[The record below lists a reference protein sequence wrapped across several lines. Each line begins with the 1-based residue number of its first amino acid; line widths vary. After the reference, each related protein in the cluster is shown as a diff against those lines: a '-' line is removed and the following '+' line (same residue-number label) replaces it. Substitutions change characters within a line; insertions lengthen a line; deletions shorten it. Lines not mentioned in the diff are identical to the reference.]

1 MRITNNTLTGNYL
14 RNLNRNLKQM
24 QKYQNQLSTG
34 KELSRPSDNP
44 MLVAR
49 VMQLDSNVRMN
60 AQYGKNIDDALGWT
74 DTADGALNVVTS
86 TLQRARELIIYGANG
101 TLSDTDRAAIKDE
114 VETLQGQLLQVL
126 NTNYDGRY
134 MFGSLNTT
142 EPPFELNAAGSLE
155 YKGFTTE
162 ENKPGRIGIDREI
175 ARGVTITIPAN
186 GINIIHADKASEEN
200 KSIGDLLNNIMLALE
215 SGDGEALEKLSGN
228 YLKDMDE
235 HLDNVIRFRSKMGA
249 VFSRLESAKDRNAAE
264 NLSMT
269 ELLSKSEDI
278 DFAEKMMEF
287 STMRTVYL
295 ASLQTGAQILQ
306 PSLLDYIR

>member
-14 RNLNRNLKQM
+14 RNLNRNLKAM
-24 QKYQNQLSTG
+24 QKYHNQLSSL
-34 KELSRPSDNP
+34 KEVSRPSDNP

-60 AQYGKNIDDALGWT
+60 EQYEKNINDALGWT

-86 TLQRARELIIYGANG
+86 TLQRARELIVYGANG
-101 TLSDTDRAAIKDE
+101 TLSETDRSALKDE
-114 VETLQGQLLQVL
+114 VDTLQGQLMQVL

-134 MFGSLNTT
+134 IFGGQETT
-142 EPPFELNAAGSLE
+142 EPPFEMKDGVLN
-155 YKGFTTE
+155 YKGDNLPLKE
-162 ENKPGRIGIDREI
+162 GYNINLQREI
-175 ARGVTITIPAN
+175 SKGVNVEIPTV
-186 GINIIHADKASEEN
+186 GDNIV
-200 KSIGDLLNNIMLALE
+200 SIGDPADRNSTIGKLFNNISNALK
-215 SGDGEALEKLSGN
+215 DGKTDELSGE
-228 YLKDMDE
+228 LLGDIDK
-235 HLDNVIRFRSKMGA
+235 HLDNTIRFRSKMGA
-249 VFSRLESAKDRNAAE
+249 VYNRLESAKERNAAE

-278 DFAEKMMEF
+278 DLAEKMMEF
-287 STMRTVYL
+287 STMRTVYQ

>member
-14 RNLNRNLKQM
+14 RNLNRNLKAM
-24 QKYQNQLSTG
+24 QKYQNQLSSG
-34 KELSRPSDNP
+34 KEVSRPSDNP

-49 VMQLDSNVRMN
+49 IMQLDSNVRMN
-60 AQYGKNIDDALGWT
+60 EQYEKNISDALGWT

-101 TLSDTDRAAIKDE
+101 TLSDTDRSALKDE
-114 VETLQGQLLQVL
+114 VDTLQGQLMQVL

-134 MFGSLNTT
+134 IFGGQKTT
-142 EPPFELNAAGSLE
+142 EPPFSIVEGKLTYSSNDNTNIE
-155 YKGFTTE
+155 
-162 ENKPGRIGIDREI
+162 REI
-175 ARGVTITIPAN
+175 SRGVNVAIPTNGDAIVSITDPTATN
-186 GINIIHADKASEEN
+186 ASL
-200 KSIGDLLNNIMLALE
+200 GDLFKNISLALE
-215 SGDGEALEKLSGN
+215 NGNTDDLSGS
-228 YLKDMDE
+228 LLGDIDK
-235 HLDNVIRFRSKMGA
+235 HLDNTIRFRSKMGA
-249 VFSRLESAKDRNAAE
+249 VYNRLESAKERNAAE

-278 DFAEKMMEF
+278 DLAEKMMEF
-287 STMRTVYL
+287 STMRTVYQ

>member
-14 RNLNRNLKQM
+14 RNLNRNLKAM
-24 QKYQNQLSTG
+24 QKYQNQLSSG
-34 KELSRPSDNP
+34 KEVSRPSDNP

-49 VMQLDSNVRMN
+49 IMQLDSNVRMN
-60 AQYGKNIDDALGWT
+60 EQYEKNISDALGWT

-101 TLSDTDRAAIKDE
+101 TLSGTDRSALKDE
-114 VETLQGQLLQVL
+114 VDTLQGQLMQVL

-134 MFGSLNTT
+134 IFGGQKTT
-142 EPPFELNAAGSLE
+142 EPPFS
-155 YKGFTTE
+155 
-162 ENKPGRIGIDREI
+162 IVDGILTYSGDNNNIEREI
-175 ARGVTITIPAN
+175 SRGVNITIPTN
-186 GINIIHADKASEEN
+186 GSGIAVTAGTTLGNEDIGALFKNIS
-200 KSIGDLLNNIMLALE
+200 LALE
-215 SGDGEALEKLSGN
+215 NGNTDDLSGS
-228 YLKDMDE
+228 LLGDIDK
-235 HLDNVIRFRSKMGA
+235 HLDNTIRFRSKMGA
-249 VFSRLESAKDRNAAE
+249 VYNRLESAKERNAAE

-278 DFAEKMMEF
+278 DLAEKMMEF
-287 STMRTVYL
+287 STMRTVYQ